1 LAFFLCQLL
10 KKSMFCFVLFC
21 FVLLLFLT
29 KFKNNFMKKILLIL
43 SLIPVFG
50 MTQSSTLSVEE
61 KHQIKAERSLKSAY
75 QIANQSQ
82 INNLSKTLKQ
92 FLDSSVYYESDGAN
106 SHYTL
111 YKNHFYYTPSGL
123 NTSQYTWIYDF
134 ADDTIGKTINTFNQA
149 NQLISSI
156 SYSKLDEN
164 WEIGDWIFD
173 TKKNFLYNMQG
184 QLIQE
189 IDSTFD
195 ETLQVFELYL
205 DITLTYDANNR
216 VTEILG
222 NFGDP
227 IVNPQKITFEYN
239 SDGTVKREKIWFY
252 NAITEVFTEKRI
264 YDFEYTGTNSTKT
277 KKQAEDFQTQTM
289 QDDGSIIKYYDTEY
303 TKDNLILP
311 TGLIWIDIFQIMP
324 EDLIGSY
331 TNKLDSLHQ
340 FGDTLSTNYWGK
352 NIFYYNQKDIVG
364 TKDLN
369 PTKIEIFPNPTNG
382 EINVKNLPL
391 NSNIEIFDIYGK
403 MVVEHK
409 AISSH
414 KINLSGLSNGI
425 YTLRIK
431 ENNTIS
437 ISEKIILN
445 K

>member
-1 LAFFLCQLL
+1 
-10 KKSMFCFVLFC
+10 
-21 FVLLLFLT
+21 
-29 KFKNNFMKKILLIL
+29 MKKTLLIL
-43 SLIPVFG
+43 AFIPVFG
-50 MTQSSTLSVEE
+50 MSQNNNLTAQE
-61 KHQIKAERSLKSAY
+61 KTEIKAERSLKATY
-75 QIANQSQ
+75 QIATKVQ
-82 INNLSKTLKQ
+82 NLTSDKVLKQ
-92 FLDSSVYYESDGAN
+92 VLDSSAYFESDGAN

-123 NTSQYTWIYDF
+123 NTTQYTWVYDF

-164 WEIGDWIFD
+164 WEIGDWRFD
-173 TKKNFLYNMQG
+173 TKKDFIYNMQG

-195 ETLQVFELYL
+195 ETLQLFELYL
-205 DITLTYDANNR
+205 DITLIYDANNR
-216 VTEILG
+216 VSEILG
-222 NFGDP
+222 DFGDP
-227 IVNPQKITFEYN
+227 IINAQKITFEYN
-239 SDGTVKREKIWFY
+239 TDGTVKREKVWFY

-264 YDFEYTGTNSTKT
+264 YDFEYSGGNSTKT

-289 QDDGSIIKYYDTEY
+289 QDDGSIIKYYDTDY
-303 TKDNLILP
+303 TKDNLVLP

-331 TNKLDSLHQ
+331 TNKLDSLHE

-369 PTKIEIFPNPTNG
+369 SSKFEIFPNPTNG
-382 EINVKNLPL
+382 EINVINIPL
-391 NSNIEIFDIYGK
+391 NSTIEIFDIYGK
-403 MVVEHK
+403 MVIEHK
-409 AISSH
+409 VISSDM
-414 KINLSGLSNGI
+414 INLSGLSNGI

-431 ENNTIS
+431 ENNKIS